1 MSSISIIVPVYRAE
15 GTLRDLHRRIVNTLE
30 AQNTDFEIVFVE
42 DCGGDSSW
50 DLISEL
56 AAKDGRV
63 KGLRMSRNFGQ
74 HSALLCGIRA
84 ANNDVVVTLDDDLQ
98 NPPEEIPKLLAE
110 LEQGHDMVYGTREHE
125 RHGIF
130 RNLASQVTKWVLQ
143 SAMGA
148 NTARDVSAFRA
159 FRTRLRE
166 AFADYRSPSVN
177 LDVLLTWGTT
187 AFGSVQVRHEARQ
200 VGDSGYNLRK
210 LMNHAINMMTGFSTL
225 PLRFA
230 SIMGFAFALIG
241 LLILAYVLGRYL
253 LFGSSVPGFPFLAS
267 IIAIFSG
274 VQLFALGIIGEYLA
288 RMHLRTMERP
298 TYVVSERVGKHEI

>member
-1 MSSISIIVPVYRAE
+1 MRE
-15 GTLRDLHRRIVNTLE
+15 LHRRIVNTLE

-42 DCGGDSSW
+42 DFGGDGSW
-50 DLISEL
+50 DLIREL
-56 AAKDGRV
+56 SAKDSRV
-63 KGLRMSRNFGQ
+63 RGLRMARNFGQ
-74 HSALLCGIRA
+74 HSALLCGIRVA
-84 ANNDVVVTLDDDLQ
+84 KYEVVVTLDDDLQ
-98 NPPEEIPKLLAE
+98 NLPEDIPKLLAK
-110 LEQGHDMVYGTREHE
+110 LEDGFDMVYGTREHE
-125 RHGIF
+125 RHGLF

-148 NTARDVSAFRA
+148 STARDVSAFRA

-166 AFADYRSPSVN
+166 AFSDYRSPSVN

-187 AFGSVQVRHEARQ
+187 AFGSVRVRHEARQ

-230 SIMGFAFALIG
+230 SIMGFAFALMG
-241 LLILAYVLGRYL
+241 VLILVYVLGRYL
-253 LFGSSVPGFPFLAS
+253 LTGSSVPGFPFLAS

-298 TYVVSERVGKHEI
+298 TYVVREQVGEHEV